1 MFRPS
6 LRLDG
11 KTALV
16 TGAASGL
23 GRRLATDLFREHR
36 CRLILVDR
44 DETGLR
50 SLAEELD
57 GDARPKR
64 EPRVTCLT
72 ADTTDDEAIR
82 RIADHPETSSI
93 DVIVNCAGV
102 LYAGPFE
109 SMPPGAFERVI
120 DINLMGTVRVTR
132 ALLPNLL
139 RGVDP
144 VLVNVASAAGL
155 AGAPGMCAYA
165 TSKFGVVGFS
175 ESLRAELDRRVTV
188 VAVCPTLIATNIVA
202 AAQFPADVG
211 AAKGKMDRVL
221 ARHGMP
227 VEKASALI
235 LRGVIRRRRTIL
247 IGNDAH
253 VMDVLRR
260 FAPGLLDR
268 TVARMY
274 RRMRERKLVPS

>member
-1 MFRPS
+1 MFRPR

-11 KTALV
+11 RTALV

-23 GRRLATDLFREHR
+23 GRRLATDLFHTHR

-44 DETGLR
+44 DEAGLH
-50 SLAEELD
+50 SLAAELE
-57 GDARPKR
+57 GQTTPGNG
-64 EPRVTCLT
+64 PRVTWLT
-72 ADTTDDEAIR
+72 ADTTDDDALR
-82 RIADHPETSSI
+82 RLAEHPGTSALDI
-93 DVIVNCAGV
+93 LVNCAGV

-109 SMPPGAFERVI
+109 SMPLGAFERVI

-175 ESLRAELDRRVTV
+175 ESLRAEL
-188 VAVCPTLIATNIVA
+188 
-202 AAQFPADVG
+202 
-211 AAKGKMDRVL
+211 
-221 ARHGMP
+221 
-227 VEKASALI
+227 
-235 LRGVIRRRRTIL
+235 
-247 IGNDAH
+247 
-253 VMDVLRR
+253 
-260 FAPGLLDR
+260 
-268 TVARMY
+268 
-274 RRMRERKLVPS
+274 

>member
-1 MFRPS
+1 MFRPF

-23 GRRLATDLFREHR
+23 GRRLATDLFRNHQ
-36 CRLILVDR
+36 CRLILLDR
-44 DETGLR
+44 DEAGLR
-50 SLAEELD
+50 SLAAELG
-57 GDARPKR
+57 GDRAPGG
-64 EPRVTCLT
+64 EARVTCLA
-72 ADTTDDEAIR
+72 ADTTDDEALR
-82 RIADHPETSSI
+82 QIADRPETSAI
-93 DVIVNCAGV
+93 DVLVNCAGV

-109 SMPPGAFERVI
+109 TMPMGAFERVI
-120 DINLMGTVRVTR
+120 NINVMGTVRVTR

-144 VLVNVASAAGL
+144 VLVNIASAAGL
-155 AGAPGMCAYA
+155 AGAPGMCAYS
-165 TSKFGVVGFS
+165 TSKFAVVGFS

-188 VAVCPTLIATNIVA
+188 VAVCPTLVRTSIVVA
-202 AAQFPADVG
+202 GDFPQGADPV
-211 AAKGKMDRVL
+211 KDRMDRIL

-227 VEKASALI
+227 VERAARLI
-235 LRGVIRRRRTIL
+235 LRGVMRRRRTIL

-274 RRMRERKLVPS
+274 RRMKERKMVPS

>member
-6 LRLDG
+6 LRIDG
-11 KTALV
+11 RTALV

-23 GRRLATDLFREHR
+23 GRRLATDLFHTHR

-44 DETGLR
+44 DEAGLR
-50 SLAEELD
+50 SLAAELD
-57 GDARPKR
+57 GDAVNG
-64 EPRVTCLT
+64 ESRVTWHV
-72 ADTTDDEAIR
+72 ADTTDVEALR
-82 RIADHPETSSI
+82 GLAERPETSVL
-93 DVIVNCAGV
+93 DMLVNCAGV

-109 SMPPGAFERVI
+109 TMPPGAFERVI

-132 ALLPNLL
+132 ALLANLL

-175 ESLRAELDRRVTV
+175 ESLRAELDRRASV

-211 AAKGKMDRVL
+211 PAKGKMDRVL

-235 LRGVIRRRRTIL
+235 LRGVMRRRRVVL
-247 IGNDAH
+247 IGTDAH

-268 TVARMY
+268 VVTRLY
-274 RRMRERKLVPS
+274 RRMRQRKLVPS